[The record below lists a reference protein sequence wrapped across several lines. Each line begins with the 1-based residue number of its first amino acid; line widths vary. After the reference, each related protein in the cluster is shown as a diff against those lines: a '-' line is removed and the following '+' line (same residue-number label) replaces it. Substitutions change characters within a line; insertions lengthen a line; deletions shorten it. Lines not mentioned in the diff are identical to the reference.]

1 MLSNHPIISIIYHN
15 FSFTSYDT
23 IPLNNHEG
31 GVIGVERLVKN
42 GYVKMI
48 AIDVNDLESKIIDER
63 NTNFLC
69 DIENF
74 QKKYSSLH
82 TIKCVY
88 IHMDDNYDI
97 SFDDYTKVH
106 PHLHPFD
113 YMRNIVKRFDGKLIK
128 GTDYLRITH
137 EDDYVHL
144 NEIDLQSK

>member
-1 MLSNHPIISIIYHN
+1 M
-15 FSFTSYDT
+15 
-23 IPLNNHEG
+23 
-31 GVIGVERLVKN
+31 ERLVKN

-48 AIDVNDLESKIIDER
+48 ATDVNDLESKIIDER

-74 QKKYSSLH
+74 QKKYSSSH

-128 GTDYLRITH
+128 GTDYLCITH

>member
-1 MLSNHPIISIIYHN
+1 M
-15 FSFTSYDT
+15 
-23 IPLNNHEG
+23 
-31 GVIGVERLVKN
+31 ERLVKN

-48 AIDVNDLESKIIDER
+48 AIDVNDLESKIVDER